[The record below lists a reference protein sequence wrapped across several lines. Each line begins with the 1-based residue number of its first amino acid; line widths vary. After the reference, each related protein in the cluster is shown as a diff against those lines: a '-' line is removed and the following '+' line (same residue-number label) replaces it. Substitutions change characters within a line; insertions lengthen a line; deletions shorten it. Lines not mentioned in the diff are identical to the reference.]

1 MGEDTPMDIEPNLS
15 TESLRFRERYRTLT
29 DDDLVH
35 LAIDQD
41 LILAAREAIADEL
54 EARGL
59 RDLSS
64 FKKRFEEDAANAADA
79 RTADLLPVFGPS
91 RLLMADAKNRQYF
104 GFAGLVIIGLIGLH
118 KWLLGDATTWRK
130 EGTLF
135 LWLFFGL
142 IFTWDPIVEV
152 LKRRPSGKLV
162 WWLMLGLM
170 YIGAVAAVMA
180 VPPVGRVVATFNP
193 LVVLA
198 IFASPV
204 IVLAI
209 RKGARRIAVRSL

>member
-1 MGEDTPMDIEPNLS
+1 MDIEPNLS
-15 TESLRFRERYRTLT
+15 AESLRFREHYRTLT
-29 DDDLVH
+29 DDDFVH

-41 LILAAREAIADEL
+41 LIPAAREAIADEL

-64 FKKRFEEDAANAADA
+64 FKKRFEKDAANT

-91 RLLMADAKNRQYF
+91 SVLMADAKNRQYF
-104 GFAGLVIIGLIGLH
+104 GFTGLVIIGLIGFH

-135 LWLFFGL
+135 LWFFFAL

-152 LKRRPSGKLV
+152 LKGRPSGKLV

-170 YIGAVAAVMA
+170 YIVLIATDLA
-180 VPPVGRVVATFNP
+180 VPAVGRVVGTFNP
-193 LVVLA
+193 SVVLA
-198 IFASPV
+198 ILASPA
-204 IVLAI
+204 IVLAL